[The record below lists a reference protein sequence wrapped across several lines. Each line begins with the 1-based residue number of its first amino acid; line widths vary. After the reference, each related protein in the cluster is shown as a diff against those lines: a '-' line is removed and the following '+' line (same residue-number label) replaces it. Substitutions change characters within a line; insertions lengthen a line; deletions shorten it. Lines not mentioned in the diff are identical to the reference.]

1 MAVIIID
8 NKFIKAGNNSMW
20 YTTINEVRTLI
31 IDDLLE
37 GKPVSFVYDQTLIGH

>member
-20 YTTINEVRTLI
+20 YTRHDSNVRRPAPEAGALSSWAT
-31 IDDLLE
+31 
-37 GKPVSFVYDQTLIGH
+37 GA